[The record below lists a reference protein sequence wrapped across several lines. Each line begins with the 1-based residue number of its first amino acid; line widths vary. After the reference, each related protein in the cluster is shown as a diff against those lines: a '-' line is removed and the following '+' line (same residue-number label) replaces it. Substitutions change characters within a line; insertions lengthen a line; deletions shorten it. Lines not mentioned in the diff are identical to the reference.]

1 MATFDVVPMIDE
13 INDELFTTRYSEGPI
28 EQPAIGFSLNGF
40 ETQNYTKNTG
50 SLYIF
55 VILIVVTNCFFKIMR
70 YLAFNYYFVRF
81 YQKYRMNE
89 NLNEVLMKLVMN
101 AYVEMMMS
109 SLITL
114 ELITKCD
121 IIYTSFNDA
130 FGFTFAVIFFIYIS
144 ILPLFI

>member
-70 YLAFNYYFVRF
+70 YLAYNYYFVRF

-89 NLNEVLMKLVMN
+89 NLNALLMRLVLQG
-101 AYVEMMMS
+101 YVEMLISSMITM
-109 SLITL
+109 SLISKLDVILTHG
-114 ELITKCD
+114 
-121 IIYTSFNDA
+121 NDA
-130 FGFTFAVIFFIYIS
+130 FCFLFGAFFCAYIL
-144 ILPLFI
+144 ILPLFM

>member
-1 MATFDVVPMIDE
+1 MPNIDE
-13 INDELFTTRYSEGPI
+13 INDEFFTTRYSEGPI
-28 EQPAIGFSLNGF
+28 EQPALGFSLNGF

-55 VILIVVTNCFFKIMR
+55 VIWIVLTSFFFRIMR
-70 YLAFNYYFVRF
+70 FLAYNYYFVRF

-114 ELITKCD
+114 QLITKCD
-121 IIYTSFNDA
+121 IIYTEFSDA
-130 FGFTFAVIFFIYIS
+130 FGFTFAVVFFVYIS